1 MTGQELYDLNTEI
14 RGGRSMDEVTFYTL
28 ANLAKSLFERRRAW
42 RKLVKKDSSKTSTAA
57 TTYATSFALP
67 SGFIMTLPRRTL
79 KLVNASNPT
88 DFMTYEEVPFENW
101 DAYKN
106 SAGYFT
112 IDHLNSV
119 YYVSGTVSGTYTHY
133 FSHIATSTTIAAGT
147 EWVFPSEFHPAIA
160 FEVAAMDELGM
171 DYDEINAR
179 QGNANAN
186 RAEMIMRAAV
196 KWDDALQ
203 RSALGV

>member
-1 MTGQELYDLNTEI
+1 
-14 RGGRSMDEVTFYTL
+14 MDEVTFYTL
-28 ANLAKSLFERRRAW
+28 ANLAKALFERRRAW
-42 RKLVKKDSSKTSTAA
+42 RKLIKKDTSKSSTGA

-67 SGFIMTLPRRTL
+67 TGFIMTLPRRTL
-79 KLVNASNPT
+79 KLVNASSPT
-88 DFMTYEEVPFENW
+88 DFISCEEVPFENW
-101 DAYKN
+101 DSYKN
-106 SAGYFT
+106 SSGYFT

-119 YYVSGTVSGTYTHY
+119 YYVSGQVSGTYTHY
-133 FSHIATSTTIAAGT
+133 FSHIATSTAIASGAS
-147 EWVFPSEFHPAIA
+147 WIFPDEFHPAIA

-179 QGNANAN
+179 QGNANAI
-186 RAEMIMRAAV
+186 RAELIMRAAV